1 MMFAIDE
8 INRDMDIL
16 PGIKLGYKIYN
27 DCGSTDI
34 LRAAM
39 TLVNGLEQSKT
50 GSNCNKTVQAIIG
63 HSGSTPTMSFAKI
76 VGRFHIPVVSYIFSL
91 LVLMYSQL

>member
-1 MMFAIDE
+1 MMFAIEE
-8 INRDMDIL
+8 INKDTDIL
-16 PGIKLGYKIYN
+16 PGLKLGYKIYN

-50 GSNCNKTVQAIIG
+50 GENCTKTQTVLAIIG

-76 VGRFHIPVVSYIFSL
+76 VGRFNIPVVNYIFSL
-91 LVLMYSQL
+91 LI